1 VKKIFLIFFLIF
13 FSLNSANAIRDITN
27 LKMKPSVHKGK
38 KGKPYE
44 VVQSKNGEPT
54 IGKKAYK
61 FTLLPYDCGRG
72 SKWSD
77 CKARPVRARSE
88 IEWKNTFSSIKSE
101 RWISFSIFLPED
113 YQSVFPTR
121 ASFFQ
126 IYKKGLG
133 PILMLR
139 DIGNDL
145 LVAKIMETNSAEII
159 SGKANLVNISEMLG
173 NWTHFKIHL
182 KYTDEADGFWKFYV
196 NDELKYHIEGS
207 TRGIVKSKNGLY
219 VKAGIYQTATDVY
232 KKFHQKDIPTQTIY
246 MDNIFVSKTEKRLIK
261 LIDKAK

>member
-1 VKKIFLIFFLIF
+1 
-13 FSLNSANAIRDITN
+13 
-27 LKMKPSVHKGK
+27 MKPSVHKGK

-44 VVQSKNGEPT
+44 VVESKNGEPT

>member
-1 VKKIFLIFFLIF
+1 
-13 FSLNSANAIRDITN
+13 
-27 LKMKPSVHKGK
+27 MKPSVHKGK

-77 CKARPVRARSE
+77 CKARPTRARSE
-88 IEWKNTFSSIKSE
+88 IGAWKNTFSSIKSE

-246 MDNIFVSKTEKRLIK
+246 MDNIFVSKTEKKLIK

>member
-1 VKKIFLIFFLIF
+1 
-13 FSLNSANAIRDITN
+13 
-27 LKMKPSVHKGK
+27 MKPSVHKGK

-44 VVQSKNGEPT
+44 VVESKNGEPT

-77 CKARPVRARSE
+77 CKARPTRARSE
-88 IEWKNTFSSIKSE
+88 IGAWKNTFSSIKSE

-232 KKFHQKDIPTQTIY
+232 KKFHQKNIPTQTIY
-246 MDNIFVSKTEKRLIK
+246 MDNIFVSKTEKKLIK

>member
-1 VKKIFLIFFLIF
+1 
-13 FSLNSANAIRDITN
+13 
-27 LKMKPSVHKGK
+27 MKPSVHKGK

-246 MDNIFVSKTEKRLIK
+246 MDNIFVSKTEKKLIK

>member
-1 VKKIFLIFFLIF
+1 
-13 FSLNSANAIRDITN
+13 
-27 LKMKPSVHKGK
+27 MKPSVYKGK

-246 MDNIFVSKTEKRLIK
+246 MDNIFVSKTEKKLIK